1 MKRLLYYLT
10 VFSIISCGGG
20 INDSDIFNG
29 EISTINDT
37 VTTITVFEPQHEVIL
52 DGITY
57 GLMTVYDSLMIFYNN
72 KLPDMFYSIFNLNTG
87 KHIGDFCPR
96 GHGPGTVIVVS
107 PLFHFYK
114 ENGELKTL
122 LSASDNLKLVIWNI
136 SKSIE
141 NNKTVWD
148 FTPYDRRRDA
158 IVHNRYFRLNDKE
171 YLGHVQVHCTN
182 DDCTESTVPYYEKKS
197 IYLDTLI
204 KEYRPYKQS
213 VKNTYSDRLLM
224 SHDCIKPD
232 GSKVAQFMCY
242 LWQINMIDIETG
254 KVTGYRPKEKF
265 PDFSYLSNFSAP
277 RAILPGFV
285 RVTSNDKY
293 IFAVYRHERSNEDEA
308 VNYVVYVFDWDCN
321 MIKKIKLKS
330 KFYDSLF
337 VDEVNNMLYI
347 LYIHEDGETIH
358 RYDLKSVGL

>member
-1 MKRLLYYLT
+1 MKQLLYFLT
-10 VFSIISCGGG
+10 VFSIISCGG

-29 EISTINDT
+29 EIETINDT
-37 VTTITVFEPQHEVIL
+37 VQTIIELDPHEVVVL

-57 GLMTVYDSLMIFYNN
+57 GLMTVYDSLVIFYNN
-72 KLPDMFYSIFNLNTG
+72 KLPDMYYSIFNLKTS

-96 GHGPGTVIVVS
+96 GRGPGEVIVVS
-107 PLFHFYK
+107 PIFHFYK

-148 FTPYDRRRDA
+148 FTSYDRRKDH
-158 IVHNRYFRLNDKE
+158 ITHNRYFRLNNEE
-171 YLGHVQVHCTN
+171 YLGHVQVRCTN
-182 DDCTESTVPYYEKKS
+182 DDCTESTVPYYEKRS
-197 IYLDTLI
+197 IYSDTLI
-204 KEYRPYKQS
+204 KEYRTYKQS

-242 LWQINMIDIETG
+242 LWQINMIDIKTG
-254 KVTGYRPKEKF
+254 KITGYRPKEKF
-265 PDFSYLSNFSAP
+265 PDFSYLSYFSSP

-293 IFAVYRHERSNEDEA
+293 IYAIFRNRRSNEEETA
-308 VNYVVYVFDWDCN
+308 SYVVYVFDWDCN

-330 KFYDSLF
+330 EFYYSFF
-337 VDEVNNMLYI
+337 VDEVNNMLYTF
-347 LYIHEDGETIH
+347 YMHEDGETIH
-358 RYDLKSVGL
+358 RYDLKSIGL